1 MMRAA
6 GKYVMTKIK
15 LTGTSIPAKY
25 PKLDMG
31 IISDKPVAKNAA
43 QVVEEVASIAVEALL
58 KV

>member
-1 MMRAA
+1 
-6 GKYVMTKIK
+6 MTKIK